1 MNNTYTQLTL
11 RNIWSK
17 FLIYYMQVREHW
29 HAKRLQRRYVAV
41 FELLFLILSQIA
53 WFLQFLAVC
62 LDHMLIPVEG
72 VLLVAV
78 ECSAVFVLLAVNI
91 DKSVPL
97 LVTIQP
103 AQQVGL
109 RPCTVSKYAAAIIAS
124 FFKLFD
130 MTLQVIDT
138 IWIMNLS
145 ILELI
150 ERTQSVF

>member
-91 DKSVPL
+91 DKSR
-97 LVTIQP
+97 T
-103 AQQVGL
+103 ASGNHSASSAGRYKTMYSKQVRGSRHRKL
-109 RPCTVSKYAAAIIAS
+109 
-124 FFKLFD
+124 FKFFD